1 MTTRKAL
8 LLAAAFA
15 AAVLVC
21 GAAAG
26 DKPPPAK
33 CGGDEIDR
41 LITQLG
47 GDDFDA
53 REEATHKLAE
63 RDDALPKLREAA
75 KSSDVETK
83 QRAEKLV
90 AAITRRLE
98 EKTFPVLV
106 AEVNKGGL
114 DRFIDQMA
122 TRKDFATP
130 ERWELAYRLARAAAA
145 RASKLAGKE
154 FRAPELDLP
163 KMAALTACPSA
174 GPSNAKVLLE
184 GGDHGDGETVTGCL
198 LISGG
203 PLAEQLVAVQGSV
216 LFVNG
221 DIKGCGNVSESV
233 VFCNG
238 EIGYVNEVRNSVLIA
253 TGGFAGSTGADGCFF
268 DVRSVGGHTRS
279 RDNVYVN
286 LKEVAA
292 KRSERNRFVQS
303 EESPLQMFK
312 FFDPASMG
320 LAVSAAGGWAKVDG
334 VRDGTPF
341 AKAGFLKGDLMLG
354 LGEGP
359 FASPEHFRKF
369 LRRRGAGDEAVF
381 KVQRGDRVV
390 ELKVEFSD

>member
-15 AAVLVC
+15 AAVLAC
-21 GAAAG
+21 GVAAG
-26 DKPPPAK
+26 DEPPPGK
-33 CGGDEIDR
+33 GGDDEIDR
-41 LITQLG
+41 LIRQLG
-47 GDDFDA
+47 SDDFDA
-53 REEATHKLAE
+53 REEATRRLAD
-63 RDDALPKLREAA
+63 RDDALTKLREAA
-75 KSSDVETK
+75 KSADGETK

-98 EKTFPVLV
+98 EKAFPGLV

-122 TRKDFATP
+122 TRKGFATP
-130 ERWELAYRLARAAAA
+130 ERWELAYQLARAAAA
-145 RASKLAGKE
+145 RASKLGGKE
-154 FRAPELDLP
+154 FRAPELDLS
-163 KMAALTACPSA
+163 KMAVLAASPPA
-174 GPSNAKVLLE
+174 GPSDAKVLLE
-184 GGDHGDGETVTGCL
+184 GGDRGDGETVAGCL

-203 PLAEQLVAVQGSV
+203 PLAEQIVAVQGSV
-216 LFVNG
+216 VFVNG
-221 DIKGCGNVSESV
+221 DIKGCGSVSESV
-233 VFCNG
+233 VVCNG
-238 EIGYVNEVRNSVLIA
+238 EIGYVNEVRNSVLVA

-292 KRSERNRFVQS
+292 KRSERNQFIPT
-303 EESPLQMFK
+303 EEGPLRMFK

-320 LAVSAAGGWAKVDG
+320 LAVSAADGWVKVDE
-334 VRDGTPF
+334 VRGGTPF
-341 AKAGFLKGDLMLG
+341 AKAGFAEGDLVLG
-354 LGEGP
+354 LGKGP
-359 FASPEHFRKF
+359 FASPEHFRRF

-390 ELKVEFSD
+390 ELKVEFAD